1 MVKQIYS
8 LKNRVA
14 LWQSYFYQKT
24 VEEVVTLEYV
34 YKILLNF
41 SELFDIIDEDQCKKL
56 FQSYTIETLV
66 VLTRERDL

>member
-24 VEEVVTLEYV
+24 VEEVVTLEYL

-41 SELFDIIDEDQCKKL
+41 SKLFDIIHEDERKKF
-56 FQSYTIETLV
+56 FQSYRIETRV
-66 VLTRERDL
+66 VLTRKRDL